1 MELAIKSA
9 SILQHSNA
17 EDRTAA
23 SQLQLSEFDSN
34 NIICISFFIWSVFL
48 AHLKDMLIWLQL
60 VLNVG
65 GGGGW
70 RIWVELMGM

>member
-34 NIICISFFIWSVFL
+34 NIICISFFFIWSVFL

-60 VLNVG
+60 VSVG

-70 RIWVELMGM
+70 RIGVELMGM

>member
-34 NIICISFFIWSVFL
+34 NIICISFFFYLVCFPCTSQGHADL
-48 AHLKDMLIWLQL
+48 ATTC
-60 VLNVG
+60 
-65 GGGGW
+65 
-70 RIWVELMGM
+70 